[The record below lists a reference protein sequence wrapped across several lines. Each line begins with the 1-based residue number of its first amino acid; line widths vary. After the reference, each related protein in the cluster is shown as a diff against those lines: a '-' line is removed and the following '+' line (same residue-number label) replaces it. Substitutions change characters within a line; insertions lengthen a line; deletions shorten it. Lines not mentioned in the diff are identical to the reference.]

1 MAKRI
6 EKKKRKQT
14 EVQRQKKA
22 LLRKLSPKREL
33 VNVTEKQLQRASL
46 KTLQSLTE
54 KADKVQKVNRLKR
67 RNERREELYNEKKI
81 ALDRMGID
89 VNRLTKRQIMSV
101 KLKDIQERNINE
113 ESYPS
118 IWYAINFDKTYIL
131 PKDSYL
137 FFEFRDFAGERS
149 FDDILDDFE
158 KMTPEQL
165 LLSLKTIVEMPHS
178 YNKKTRSGSSG
189 VAGDYK
195 FIASTDENIYLFHQ
209 EINEELENKTHRKR
223 HTGMFKGFQRLYS
236 NGSPIIRKATPRRL
250 LVVANAMMYNI
261 TEIDR
266 DSFYK
271 QFYWAMKKAIPELFR
286 ILPKPK

>member
-14 EVQRQKKA
+14 EVQKQKKA

-33 VNVTEKQLQRASL
+33 INVTEKQLQKASL

-54 KADKVQKVNRLKR
+54 KATEVQKANQRKR
-67 RNERREELYNEKKI
+67 RNARREALFIEKKI

-89 VNRLTKRQIMSV
+89 VGKLTKRQINSV
-101 KLKDIQERNINE
+101 KLKDIQDRNIDE
-113 ESYPS
+113 KSYPH
-118 IWYAINFDKTYIL
+118 IWYAINFDKTYLL

-158 KMTPEQL
+158 NMTPEQL
-165 LLSLKTIVEMPHS
+165 LSALKRIVEMPHT
-178 YNKKTRSGSSG
+178 YDKKTRSGSSG

-195 FIASTDENIYLFHQ
+195 FIASTDETIYMFHQ

-236 NGSPIIRKATPRRL
+236 DGSPIIRKATPRRL
-250 LVVANAMMYNI
+250 LIVANAMMYNI

-266 DSFYK
+266 DSFYN
-271 QFYWAMKKAIPELFR
+271 QFYRAMKKAVPDLYR